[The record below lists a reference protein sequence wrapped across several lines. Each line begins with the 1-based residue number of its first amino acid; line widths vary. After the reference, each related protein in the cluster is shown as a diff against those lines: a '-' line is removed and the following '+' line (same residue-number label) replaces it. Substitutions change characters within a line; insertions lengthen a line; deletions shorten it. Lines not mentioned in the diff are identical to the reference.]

1 MIRILSTDGL
11 AAQIRTIISEASKI
25 VVLVSPFLDE
35 KSNIYDYLHNLREKA
50 YKVPVFIIT
59 RTPAQANVKNQTNA
73 IKKLCEI
80 QDCFVHYCPN
90 LHTKC
95 YFNECDLVITSL
107 NMLSTSE
114 ERNFELGVHI
124 NKYDYD
130 GKPFRDAMLKVNEIC
145 KAAIPTMNQVDN
157 KGEFSL
163 ERMPAF
169 CINSGEVIAYQ
180 GRPEEGNTTKKYI
193 HSKVYKNLKLAER
206 EEDHPQHY
214 CHLCGRCYEKE
225 MEKDA
230 DKKQKEKVFS
240 APPTLKAPFCKQ
252 CEEFLDANDLENFKI
267 NNSNA

>member
-11 AAQIRTIISEASKI
+11 AAQIRAIISEASKI
-25 VVLVSPFLDE
+25 VVLISPFLDE
-35 KSNIYDYLHNLREKA
+35 ESDIYDYLHSLREKA
-50 YKVPVFIIT
+50 HKVPIFIIT
-59 RTPAQANVKNQTNA
+59 RTPAQVNTKRSQINA

-107 NMLSTSE
+107 NMLSKSE
-114 ERNFELGVHI
+114 ENNFELGVHI
-124 NKYDYD
+124 NIEQSN
-130 GKPFRDAMLKVNEIC
+130 GKPFRDALLQVNKIC
-145 KAAIPTMNQVDN
+145 EAAIPKTKQVN
-157 KGEFSL
+157 NMGEFSL
-163 ERMPAF
+163 ERIPAF

-180 GRPEEGNTTKKYI
+180 GRPEDGNTTKKYI

-230 DKKQKEKVFS
+230 DKKQKENVFS
-240 APPTLKAPFCKQ
+240 NPPTLAAPFCKQ
-252 CEEFLDANDLENFKI
+252 CEEFLNANDLENFNI
-267 NNSNA
+267 EPLC